1 MKRLFSILLI
11 AAAAASCSNGN
22 SFTVNGT
29 LTPTDDVN
37 GALVIMHNSTTGE
50 ADTTTVIDGKFTFKG
65 EADPTAL
72 CSIYLDKK
80 GRNVHNATFIPEP
93 GVITVDLDSTD
104 RVQAGPL
111 TESFHAFIGELRA
124 AEDEESAYAAI
135 DKAFAENKDN
145 AIGKIALGQKLFAFE
160 SQAELDEYIADAADF
175 IKNDESVQK
184 MRTALAAV
192 EATAA
197 GCKFK
202 DIAGADAAG
211 EPLSLSA
218 FAGNGKYVLIDFWA
232 SWCGPCRREIPFLV
246 EIDKNYADKGVQ
258 VVGINVWDKKDAA
271 LNAVEQMGMK
281 YPVIYTN
288 DNTATDEYGV
298 SGIPQILLIG
308 PDGTIL
314 QRNLRGD
321 DIAKAIDKYLE

>member
-1 MKRLFSILLI
+1 MKRIFSVLLI

-37 GALVIMHNSTTGE
+37 GELVVMHNSTTGK
-50 ADTTTVIDGKFTFKG
+50 ADTTTVINGKFTFKG

-80 GRNVHNATFIPEP
+80 GPNVHNATFIPEP

-104 RVQAGPL
+104 RVKAGPL
-111 TESFHAFIGELRA
+111 TESFHTFIGDLRS
-124 AEDEESAYAAI
+124 AEDEDSAYAII
-135 DKAFAENKDN
+135 DKAFAANKDN
-145 AIGKIALGQKLFAFE
+145 AIGKIALGQKLFSFE
-160 SQAELDEYIADAADF
+160 SQSELDEYIADAADF
-175 IKNDESVQK
+175 IKEDESVQK

-197 GCKFK
+197 GCKYK

-211 EPLSLSA
+211 KPLSLSD
-218 FAGNGKYVLIDFWA
+218 FAGKGKYVLIDFWA

-271 LNAVEQMGMK
+271 LNAVEQMGIK
-281 YPVIYTN
+281 YPVIYTE
-288 DNTATDEYGV
+288 DNTATDDYGV

-314 QRNLRGD
+314 KRNLRGD
-321 DIAKAIDKYLE
+321 DIAKTIDKYLE